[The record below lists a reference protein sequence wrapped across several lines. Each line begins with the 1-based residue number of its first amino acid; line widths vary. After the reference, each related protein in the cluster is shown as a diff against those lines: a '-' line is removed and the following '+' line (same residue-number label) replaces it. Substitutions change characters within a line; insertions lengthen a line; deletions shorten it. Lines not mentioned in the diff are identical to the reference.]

1 MRTARKRGNDK
12 MFYAVLL
19 PLFAACYIFAAAF
32 LKKRAFA
39 WEIGT
44 VSVGVSFLKI
54 VSMAFKNHFQGK
66 TYSVSILPFLTL
78 DGKVYDWRLHLET
91 AEIFLVVF
99 IVFSALICLIYSKSF
114 LPAEKMNRFV
124 VFLLGL
130 TSCLI
135 IGVGAKNMFQF
146 FAGWDLSALF
156 SYMLLMLFHEQQAVR
171 RSGVNFLIWHT
182 LCDVPLLCACFML
195 ASRTGDLSVAAFA
208 PESLTVFENSGA
220 VVFAVL
226 LLLGVS
232 AKLFLFGTNILIAQ
246 TAGISVP
253 ALAFIAPAALGGV
266 GVYVLYVFFPFVE
279 KDQTVRTV
287 FTVWGALTAAGG
299 VLTAAAQTNVKIALC
314 QLLMAQFGFVLTAFG
329 LIGRDAAFCA
339 YIALITPMTG
349 LILCAGIVTRA
360 LRGEEDVSR
369 MGGLKRRLPA
379 PFWTMILLGLCCVG
393 FPQIGNSAV
402 VWDMH
407 AVLRRQGSTAG
418 NALLTAG
425 LFAAAFAV
433 ARLICR
439 IFTGEAKSPPA
450 SPELCRPS
458 ETQMFPLAVLL
469 LLSFFQNK
477 VFEQSVLPDL
487 SETPS
492 LTDLVCMLAGA
503 GGLPAGLW
511 WFSKHAGKNAGAVT
525 LFFRRGFGLT
535 GFYET
540 VFVRPFMAL
549 SEFAWRFASAEL
561 LTEKLP
567 KMFQK
572 AAERSQKFHSEQ
584 PSVFLIWFAAGLFLL
599 IFSLLRVVAG
609 G

>member
-1 MRTARKRGNDK
+1 

-32 LKKRAFA
+32 LKKRTFA

-44 VSVGVSFLKI
+44 ASVGVSFLKI
-54 VSMAFKNHFQGK
+54 VSMAFRNHFHGK

-78 DGKVYDWRLHLET
+78 DGKVYDWRLYLET
-91 AEIFLVVF
+91 AEIFLAVF
-99 IVFSALICLIYSKSF
+99 IVFSALMCLIYSKNF

-171 RSGVNFLIWHT
+171 RSGVSFLIWHT

-195 ASRTGDLSVAAFA
+195 ANRTGDLSVAAFA
-208 PESLTVFENSGA
+208 PESLTVFKDSGA
-220 VVFAVL
+220 AVFAVL
-226 LLLGVS
+226 VLAGVS
-232 AKLFLFGTNILIAQ
+232 AKLFLFGANILIAQ

-253 ALAFIAPAALGGV
+253 ALAFVAPAALGGV

-279 KDQTVRTV
+279 SDQTARTV
-287 FTVWGALTAAGG
+287 FIVWGALTAAGG
-299 VLTAAAQTNVKIALC
+299 VLTAAVQTNVKIALC

-349 LILCAGIVTRA
+349 LILCAGIVTQA

-379 PFWTMILLGLCCVG
+379 LFWMMILLGLCCVG

-407 AVLRRQGSTAG
+407 AVLRRQGAAG
-418 NALLTAG
+418 GAMLTIG
-425 LFAAAFAV
+425 LFAAAFAI
-433 ARLICR
+433 ARLTGR
-439 IFTGEAKSPPA
+439 IFTGESKSTLAPSGAFRPP
-450 SPELCRPS
+450 
-458 ETQMFPLAVLL
+458 ETQMIPLAVLL

-477 VFEQSVLPDL
+477 VFERSILPNPA
-487 SETPS
+487 ETSSPA
-492 LTDLVCMLAGA
+492 DLVLMLAGA
-503 GGLPAGLW
+503 AGLPAGLW
-511 WFSKHAGKNAGAVT
+511 LFSKHAGKNAGAVVS
-525 LFFRRGFGLT
+525 FFRQGGGLA

-540 VFVRPFMAL
+540 VFIRPFMAL

-599 IFSLLRVVAG
+599 IFSLMPVVAG

>member
-1 MRTARKRGNDK
+1 

-32 LKKRAFA
+32 LKKRTFA

-44 VSVGVSFLKI
+44 ASVGVSFLKI
-54 VSMAFKNHFQGK
+54 VSMAFRNHFHGK

-99 IVFSALICLIYSKSF
+99 IVFSALMCLIYSKNF

-171 RSGVNFLIWHT
+171 RSGVSFLIWHT

-195 ASRTGDLSVAAFA
+195 ANRTGDLSVAAFS
-208 PESLTVFENSGA
+208 PESLTVFKDSGA
-220 VVFAVL
+220 VAFAVL
-226 LLLGVS
+226 VLAGVS
-232 AKLFLFGTNILIAQ
+232 AKLFLFGANILIAQ

-253 ALAFIAPAALGGV
+253 ALAFVAPAALGGV

-279 KDQTVRTV
+279 SDQTARTV
-287 FTVWGALTAAGG
+287 FTVWGALTAAAG
-299 VLTAAAQTNVKIALC
+299 VLTALAQTNVKIALC

-349 LILCAGIVTRA
+349 LILCAGIVMQA
-360 LRGEEDVSR
+360 LRGEEELPR

-379 PFWTMILLGLCCVG
+379 PFRMMVLLGLCCVG

-407 AVLRRQGSTAG
+407 AVLRRQGAAG
-418 NALLTAG
+418 GAMLTIG
-425 LFAAAFAV
+425 LFAAAFAI
-433 ARLICR
+433 ARLAGR
-439 IFTGEAKSPPA
+439 IFTGESKTSPA
-450 SPELCRPS
+450 SPEAFRPP
-458 ETQMFPLAVLL
+458 ETQMIPLAVLL

-477 VFEQSVLPDL
+477 VFEQSILPDMA
-487 SETPS
+487 ETPS
-492 LTDLVCMLAGA
+492 LADLALMLAGA
-503 GGLPAGLW
+503 AGLPAGLW
-511 WFSKHAGKNAGAVT
+511 WFSKHAGKNAGGVA
-525 LFFRRGFGLT
+525 LFFRRGGGLA

-599 IFSLLRVVAG
+599 IFSLLPVVAG